1 MRTDRVRVVPVRVR
15 RPWCVLVNNL
25 VIVLLA
31 TVPTLLMISLF
42 KGLEYIMLVASLLP
56 APPPPPPPQDMVAGV
71 EHYVVVH
78 RVS

>member
-25 VIVLLA
+25 VIVLVAAVPAA
-31 TVPTLLMISLF
+31 TGMISLF

-56 APPPPPPPQDMVAGV
+56 PPPPPPPQDMVAGV